1 MNRYARLVTIISAMV
16 CACAAAPVLAD
27 HHTEAECREGGEFIR
42 NAALAR
48 DAGITRTAFVSRLAD
63 DLLTLRSYAPGL
75 RWFARDEADERLLM
89 EHAQRVFDRPA
100 EPVVHED
107 EFLQACQSL
116 I

>member
-48 DAGITRTAFVSRLAD
+48 D
-63 DLLTLRSYAPGL
+63 
-75 RWFARDEADERLLM
+75 EADERLLM
-89 EHAQRVFDRPA
+89 EHARHVFDRPA
-100 EPVVHED
+100 DPVLHEE
-107 EFLQACQSL
+107 EFLRACQPR